1 MHILILMLLLRDFKA
16 WFVFQLSQAIL
27 KLSHT
32 KSENLVYIRNSFSS
46 WTFIFILHVTKIRL
60 ARRVRNYE

>member
-1 MHILILMLLLRDFKA
+1 MHILILILLLRDFKA

-32 KSENLVYIRNSFSS
+32 QN
-46 WTFIFILHVTKIRL
+46 
-60 ARRVRNYE
+60 RRIWFM

>member
-1 MHILILMLLLRDFKA
+1 MHILILMLILRDKA

-32 KSENLVYIRNSFSS
+32 QN
-46 WTFIFILHVTKIRL
+46 
-60 ARRVRNYE
+60 RRIWFM